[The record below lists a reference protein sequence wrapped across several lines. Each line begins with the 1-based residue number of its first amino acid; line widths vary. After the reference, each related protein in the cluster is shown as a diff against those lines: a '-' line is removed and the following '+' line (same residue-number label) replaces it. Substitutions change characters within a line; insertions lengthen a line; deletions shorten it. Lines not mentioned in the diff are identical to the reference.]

1 MTHSPQ
7 QIRFCASR
15 DGARIAYAT
24 CGAGPPLVRVP
35 HPMSHLKFDWD
46 SPVWHH
52 WLSLFTQRHTLVRY
66 DMRGCGLSD
75 REGVDFSFEKLI
87 NDLEAVVDAAGV
99 QRFALFGI
107 SGGGTTAVAY
117 AARHPERVSHLV
129 LHGAFCRGRLACSPT
144 PKQTQ
149 ETELH
154 LKAIELA
161 FESENPGMR
170 QFYTSI
176 RMPDGTVDQNRA
188 FNDLMRL
195 ATNPRNYTNLLRSYF
210 QADVHDLAPQ
220 VRCPTIVFHVRE
232 DGVIAFDEGRSLA
245 ARIPGARFVPL
256 ESRNH
261 LIVEGESAWNQLIEE
276 LEAFLPYAPVGSV
289 PLLDALTAR
298 EHEVLELVAQGLDNG
313 TIGMRLK
320 ISERTVRNNV
330 SIIFSKLGV
339 HSRAQAIVRARD
351 AGFGQLA
358 RRRAASASGEATP
371 STICKS

>member
-1 MTHSPQ
+1 MTHPPQ

-24 CGAGPPLVRVP
+24 CGAGLPLVRVA

-46 SPVWHH
+46 SPVWRH
-52 WLSLFTQRHTLVRY
+52 WLSLFTRRHRLVRY
-66 DMRGCGLSD
+66 DLRGCGLSD
-75 REGVDFSFEKLI
+75 REGVDFSFEKFI
-87 NDLEAVVDAAGV
+87 DDLEAVVDAAGI

-107 SGGGTTAVAY
+107 SGGGATAVAY

-129 LHGAFCRGRLACSPT
+129 LHGAFCRGRLAGNPT
-144 PKQTQ
+144 PKQAQ

-154 LKAIELA
+154 LKAIELG
-161 FESENPGMR
+161 FKSDNPGMR

-195 ATNPRNYTNLLRSYF
+195 ATDPTNYTNLLRAYF
-210 QADVHDLAPQ
+210 RADVHDLAPQ
-220 VRCPTIVFHVRE
+220 VQCPTSVFHVRE

-245 ARIPGARFVPL
+245 ALIPGARFVPL

-261 LIVEGESAWNQLIEE
+261 LLVEGELAWNQLVEE
-276 LEAFLPYAPVGSV
+276 LEAFLPHAPAESRRAG

-298 EHEVLELVAQGLDNG
+298 ECEVLELVAQGLDNG
-313 TIGMRLK
+313 AIGTRLK

-339 HSRAQAIVRARD
+339 HTRAQAIVWARE
-351 AGFGQLA
+351 AGFGHGSS
-358 RRRAASASGEATP
+358 R
-371 STICKS
+371 